1 MACYGVNI
9 TFFVLQIVKS
19 LFTVGNKSNFRMSML
34 LYMKSIDCYVCCHST
49 SSSSDCCSEWGQGE
63 ERRLRDHIGKLK
75 TERSTVRGT
84 VVELENCHA
93 EPVVSRQPI
102 SLAEAR
108 KLDLETAVLMQ
119 V

>member
-1 MACYGVNI
+1 M
-9 TFFVLQIVKS
+9 LQIGKL
-19 LFTVGNKSNFRMSML
+19 LFTTGNKSNLRVSML
-34 LYMKSIDCYVCCHST
+34 LRMKSIECYVFCHST

-75 TERSTVRGT
+75 TERSAVRGT
-84 VVELENCHA
+84 IVELESCHA

-119 V
+119 VCSYFI

>member
-1 MACYGVNI
+1 MYAVLYENMAC
-9 TFFVLQIVKS
+9 
-19 LFTVGNKSNFRMSML
+19 
-34 LYMKSIDCYVCCHST
+34 DVCCHST

-75 TERSTVRGT
+75 TERSSVRAT
-84 VVELENCHA
+84 VVELESCHA
-93 EPVVSRQPI
+93 EPLVARQPI

-119 V
+119 VQLLLFLALFKIITVAHKKW